1 MPEEFSAILRRHLRY
16 LPPDKPLAPDAPLR
30 DLGLDS
36 MAAVTLMLDLEDEFG
51 ITLPDSELTRNTFAT
66 PAALWAA
73 VDAAAGLSRG

>member
-16 LPPDKPLAPDAPLR
+16 LQPGEPLAPDAPLR

-51 ITLPDSELTRNTFAT
+51 VTLPDSELTRHTFGT
-66 PAALWAA
+66 PGALWAA
-73 VDAAAGLSRG
+73 FEAAVGLARG

>member
-1 MPEEFSAILRRHLRY
+1 MPEQFSAILRRHLRY
-16 LPPDKPLAPDAPLR
+16 AQPGEPLAPDAPLR

-51 ITLPDSELTRNTFAT
+51 VTFPDSELTRRTFAT

-73 VDAAAGLSRG
+73 ISAAAGPGRC